1 MRNTVGTAVASVVG
15 CVGLAGWP
23 ALAAHLPAA
32 LTGPP
37 GPGLLGALDATRKVS
52 PGPRGGAS
60 PLLPRK
66 VAAGGRLL
74 LSWS

>member
-23 ALAAHLPAA
+23 ALAAQLPVA